1 MTEFDVL
8 LIEDDLDVQLG
19 CVQALK
25 LDKIKAIG
33 VSSVEEAQHL
43 LPALRQH
50 GIVVTD
56 MKLPGMSGLAFQKTL
71 NEQDPDLPVI
81 IITGHGDV
89 ATAVEAMHNGAYD
102 FLSKPFTP
110 QQLTNVVRRALDK
123 RRLLQEVYSLKRRL
137 ADVSALETRLVG
149 NSAAIMEVREI
160 IKDIAV
166 TPANVMIY
174 GETGTGKELVA
185 RCIHELSGRSGP
197 FVAIN
202 CGGLPETLFDSE
214 IFGHE
219 SGAFS
224 GALKQ
229 RIGKLEYANK
239 GTLFLDEIES
249 MTLPMQI
256 KLLRVLQER
265 KLERLGSN
273 TLIPIDIRV
282 ISATKA
288 NLLELAEQGQFR
300 ADLHFRLDVVN
311 LKLPPLR
318 ERVEDIPL
326 LFNLFV
332 NQSSVSFERS
342 APVIKEAKLHQ
353 LMAWRW
359 PGNVRELRNE
369 AERFVLGIKST
380 ITMGDIS
387 SDLSSLS
394 LTQTVEHFERGLIA
408 TELARYEGSLSRA
421 AESLQVAKSTLSDKI
436 KKYGLKF

>member
-8 LIEDDLDVQLG
+8 LIEDDLNVQLG
-19 CVQALK
+19 CVQTLK
-25 LDKIKAIG
+25 LDKIRAVG
-33 VSSVEEAQHL
+33 VSSVEEARLL
-43 LPALRQH
+43 LPALRLH
-50 GIVVTD
+50 GIIVTD
-56 MKLPGMSGLAFQKTL
+56 MKLPGTNGLVFQKEL
-71 NEQDPDLPVI
+71 NDQDPDLPVI

-110 QQLTNVVRRALDK
+110 QQLTNVVKRALDK
-123 RRLLQEVYSLKRRL
+123 RRLLHEVYQLKRRL
-137 ADVSALETRLVG
+137 ADVSALETRLIG
-149 NSAAIMEVREI
+149 NSASIAEMREV

-185 RCIHELSGRSGP
+185 RCIHELSGRNGP

-202 CGGLPETLFDSE
+202 CGGLPESLFDSE

-224 GALKQ
+224 GAVRQ
-229 RIGKLEYANK
+229 RIGKMEYANK

-249 MTLPMQI
+249 MTVPMQI

-273 TLIPIDIRV
+273 TQITIDIRV

-288 NLLELAEQGQFR
+288 NLLELATQGKFR
-300 ADLHFRLDVVN
+300 EDLHFRLDVVN

-318 ERVEDIPL
+318 ERAEDISL
-326 LFNLFV
+326 LFNVFV
-332 NQSSVSFERS
+332 SQAAASFDRPLPE
-342 APVIKEAKLHQ
+342 IKESRLHQ
-353 LMAWRW
+353 LMAWHW

-369 AERFVLGIKST
+369 AERFVLGIKGRAGNDSV
-380 ITMGDIS
+380 S
-387 SDLSSLS
+387 SDSAG
-394 LTQTVEHFERGLIA
+394 LTQIVEQFERSLIA
-408 TELARYEGSLSRA
+408 TELTRHDGSLTRT

-436 KKYGLKF
+436 KKYRLK

>member
-56 MKLPGMSGLAFQKTL
+56 MKLPGMSGLAFQKML

-185 RCIHELSGRSGP
+185 RCDH
-197 FVAIN
+197 
-202 CGGLPETLFDSE
+202 
-214 IFGHE
+214 
-219 SGAFS
+219 
-224 GALKQ
+224 
-229 RIGKLEYANK
+229 
-239 GTLFLDEIES
+239 
-249 MTLPMQI
+249 
-256 KLLRVLQER
+256 
-265 KLERLGSN
+265 
-273 TLIPIDIRV
+273 
-282 ISATKA
+282 
-288 NLLELAEQGQFR
+288 
-300 ADLHFRLDVVN
+300 
-311 LKLPPLR
+311 
-318 ERVEDIPL
+318 
-326 LFNLFV
+326 
-332 NQSSVSFERS
+332 
-342 APVIKEAKLHQ
+342 
-353 LMAWRW
+353 
-359 PGNVRELRNE
+359 
-369 AERFVLGIKST
+369 
-380 ITMGDIS
+380 
-387 SDLSSLS
+387 
-394 LTQTVEHFERGLIA
+394 
-408 TELARYEGSLSRA
+408 
-421 AESLQVAKSTLSDKI
+421 
-436 KKYGLKF
+436 

>member
-8 LIEDDLDVQLG
+8 LIEDDLNVQLG
-19 CVQALK
+19 CVQTLK
-25 LDKIKAIG
+25 LDKIRAVG
-33 VSSVEEAQHL
+33 VSSVEEARHL
-43 LPALRQH
+43 LPALRLH
-50 GIVVTD
+50 GIIVTD
-56 MKLPGMSGLAFQKTL
+56 MKLPGTSGLVFQKEL
-71 NEQDPDLPVI
+71 NDQDPDLPVI

-110 QQLTNVVRRALDK
+110 QQLTNVVKRALDK
-123 RRLLQEVYSLKRRL
+123 RRLLNEVYQLKRRL
-137 ADVSALETRLVG
+137 ADVSALETRLIG
-149 NSAAIMEVREI
+149 NSAAMTEMREV

-202 CGGLPETLFDSE
+202 CGGLPESLFDSE

-224 GALKQ
+224 GAVRQ

-239 GTLFLDEIES
+239 GSLFLDEIES
-249 MTLPMQI
+249 MTVPMQI

-273 TLIPIDIRV
+273 TQIAIDIRV

-288 NLLELAEQGQFR
+288 NLLELAAQGQFR

-318 ERVEDIPL
+318 ERAEDISL
-326 LFNLFV
+326 LFNVFAS
-332 NQSSVSFERS
+332 QASASFDRPLPE
-342 APVIKEAKLHQ
+342 IKEVRLHQ
-353 LMAWRW
+353 LMAWHW

-369 AERFVLGIKST
+369 AERFVLGIKGRIGNDSAN
-380 ITMGDIS
+380 
-387 SDLSSLS
+387 SDDSVG
-394 LTQTVEHFERGLIA
+394 LTHIVEQFERSLIA
-408 TELARYEGSLSRA
+408 TELTRHDGSLTRT

-436 KKYGLKF
+436 RKYRLK

>member
-1 MTEFDVL
+1 
-8 LIEDDLDVQLG
+8 
-19 CVQALK
+19 
-25 LDKIKAIG
+25 
-33 VSSVEEAQHL
+33 
-43 LPALRQH
+43 
-50 GIVVTD
+50 
-56 MKLPGMSGLAFQKTL
+56 MSGLAFQKTL

-249 MTLPMQI
+249 DTA
-256 KLLRVLQER
+256 
-265 KLERLGSN
+265 
-273 TLIPIDIRV
+273 D
-282 ISATKA
+282 A
-288 NLLELAEQGQFR
+288 NQTPACTAGAEAG
-300 ADLHFRLDVVN
+300 
-311 LKLPPLR
+311 
-318 ERVEDIPL
+318 
-326 LFNLFV
+326 
-332 NQSSVSFERS
+332 
-342 APVIKEAKLHQ
+342 
-353 LMAWRW
+353 
-359 PGNVRELRNE
+359 
-369 AERFVLGIKST
+369 T
-380 ITMGDIS
+380 T
-387 SDLSSLS
+387 
-394 LTQTVEHFERGLIA
+394 
-408 TELARYEGSLSRA
+408 
-421 AESLQVAKSTLSDKI
+421 
-436 KKYGLKF
+436 GLKHPNPH